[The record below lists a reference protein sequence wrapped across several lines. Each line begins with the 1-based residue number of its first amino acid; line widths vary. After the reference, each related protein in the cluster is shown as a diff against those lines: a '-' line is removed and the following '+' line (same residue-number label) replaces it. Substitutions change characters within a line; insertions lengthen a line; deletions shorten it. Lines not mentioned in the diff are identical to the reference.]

1 MKWKNTLKKSEA
13 RNKKLKEIETQLGIL
28 LEEIKID
35 PSDWKNQDK
44 VMNRL
49 KEIKE
54 DYEEL
59 VRVLEEEPDEV
70 IHKPTYDEMQEDI
83 TQDELNIDFSQLG

>member
-1 MKWKNTLKKSEA
+1 MTWKNTLKKAEV
-13 RNKKLKEIETQLGIL
+13 RGQKLKAIEGQLEIL
-28 LEEIKID
+28 LEEMKMD

-59 VRVLEEEPDEV
+59 VRVLEEEPDERQDE
-70 IHKPTYDEMQEDI
+70 PTYDEMQRDI
-83 TQDELNIDFSQLG
+83 TQDELNIDFR

>member
-1 MKWKNTLKKSEA
+1 MKWKNALRKSEA
-13 RNKKLKEIETQLGIL
+13 ESKKLKEIETQLAML
-28 LEEIKID
+28 LEEIKMD

-59 VRVLEEEPDEV
+59 VRIFEEEPDEV

-83 TQDELNIDFSQLG
+83 IRDELNIKFY